1 MIVFDLTSPKTFQKA
16 VEWIEELHKNADANI
31 VIALVGNKLDLIQDR
46 KILKEEALKFAEEN
60 GLFYYECS
68 AKTGENV
75 SDIFIDVMLKIP
87 VFEKSN
93 FSGIDS
99 SSLLEVNVQTG
110 LKKRLCC

>member
-75 SDIFIDVMLKIP
+75 SVIFIDFMQKYQ
-87 VFEKSN
+87 
-93 FSGIDS
+93 FSKNPTF
-99 SSLLEVNVQTG
+99 LELTVVVY
-110 LKKRLCC
+110 LR